1 MAGSDFR
8 IGHFFYLRSMS
19 ILSQQERLRYQ
30 RHLIL
35 ESIGEEGQ
43 EKIKMASVLIVGAGG
58 LGCPTIQYLT
68 TTGIGSLTIAD
79 DDVVDMSN
87 LQRQVFYGIKDLG
100 KHKAIVATALM
111 RQTNSNVDIQQ
122 IVARVNYKNA
132 RALVAKHD
140 VIVDCTDNLTARYV
154 LNDACILE
162 NKPLVHASVYKTQG
176 QISVFNYQNG
186 PSYRCLFPSE
196 DGEKLADSSVIGI
209 YSILP
214 GILGLMQANEVI
226 KIVTNSGQVISGK
239 LLIYDVFNQVFNF
252 IGIDKNPDNF
262 VTENIIKKF

>member
-1 MAGSDFR
+1 M
-8 IGHFFYLRSMS
+8 
-19 ILSQQERLRYQ
+19 
-30 RHLIL
+30 L

-43 EKIKMASVLIVGAGG
+43 EKIRNSRVLIVGAGG

-68 TTGIGSLTIAD
+68 TTGIGALTIAD

-111 RQTNSNVDIQQ
+111 RQTNPNVDIQQ
-122 IVARVNYKNA
+122 IVARVSYNNA
-132 RALVAKHD
+132 RELVAKHD
-140 VIVDCTDNLTARYV
+140 VIVDCTDNQIARYV

-162 NKPLVHASVYKTQG
+162 NKPLVHASVFKTQG
-176 QISVFNYQNG
+176 QISVFNYQDG

-196 DGEKLADSSVIGI
+196 AGEAFAESAVLGI

-226 KIVTNSGQVISGK
+226 KIVTNSGQIISGK
-239 LLIYDVFNQVFNF
+239 LLIYDAFNQVFNF
-252 IGIDKNPDNF
+252 VGIDKNPDNF
-262 VTENIIKKF
+262 VKENIIKNF

>member
-1 MAGSDFR
+1 LAGSDFR
-8 IGHFFYLRSMS
+8 IGHFFYLRSMTE
-19 ILSQQERLRYQ
+19 LSQQERLRYQ

-35 ESIGEEGQ
+35 DSIGDEGQ
-43 EKIKMASVLIVGAGG
+43 KRIKNASVLVVGAGG

-68 TTGIGSLTIAD
+68 TTGIGTLTIAD

-100 KHKAIVATALM
+100 RHKAIVATALM
-111 RQTNSNVDIQQ
+111 KLTNPNVDIRQL
-122 IVARVNYKNA
+122 VTRVNYKNA
-132 RALVAKHD
+132 RELVARHD

-162 NKPLVHASVYKTQG
+162 DRPLVHASVFKTQG

-186 PSYRCLFPSE
+186 PSYRCLFPSNDQE
-196 DGEKLADSSVIGI
+196 DPVDSSVLGI

-226 KIVTNSGQVISGK
+226 KIVTRAGNVISGK
-239 LLIYDVFNQVFNF
+239 LLIYDAFNQVFNF
-252 IGIDKNPDNF
+252 LGIDKNPDNF
-262 VTENIIKKF
+262 VEENISKKF

>member
-19 ILSQQERLRYQ
+19 KLTRKERLRYE

-35 ESIGEEGQ
+35 DSIGEEGQ
-43 EKIKMASVLIVGAGG
+43 EKIKNAKVLVVGAGG

-68 TTGIGSLTIAD
+68 TTGIGSLTIID
-79 DDVVDMSN
+79 DDVVDVSN
-87 LQRQVFYGIKDLG
+87 LQRQVFYGMKDLG

-111 RQTNSNVDIQQ
+111 RRTNLNVNIEQ

-132 RALVAKHD
+132 RALIAEHD
-140 VIVDCTDNLTARYV
+140 VIVDCTDNLIARYV
-154 LNDACILE
+154 LSDSCVLE
-162 NKPLVHASVYKTQG
+162 NKPLVHASVFKTQG
-176 QISVFNYQNG
+176 QLSVFNYNGG
-186 PSYRCLFPSE
+186 PSYRCLFPSSKDDNSME
-196 DGEKLADSSVIGI
+196 NSILGI

-226 KIVTNSGQVISGK
+226 KIIINAGQVLSGK
-239 LLIYDVFNQVFNF
+239 LMIYDAFNQVFNF
-252 IGIDKNPDNF
+252 LGIEKNPDNF
-262 VTENIIKKF
+262 VEENILKNF